1 MPSRK
6 VPPIEK
12 PYTEMANIRNQIIM
26 SFLLVLMVRVILLN
40 FLCAETYFKIFAHMR
55 TQLIAMRFFS
65 KSTVNVMFWMRL
77 AFSVDEEAAKSPD
90 CSWKVLVMRRKAT
103 AAKSS
108 KLTMSMKFQKL
119 LK

>member
-1 MPSRK
+1 
-6 VPPIEK
+6 
-12 PYTEMANIRNQIIM
+12 
-26 SFLLVLMVRVILLN
+26 
-40 FLCAETYFKIFAHMR
+40 
-55 TQLIAMRFFS
+55 
-65 KSTVNVMFWMRL
+65 MRL
-77 AFSVDEEAAKSPD
+77 PLLFGANDLRVDEEAVKSPD